1 MRSLHDAWVSA
12 SDLSAV
18 MDQAAADRRARSSS
32 RHPSSSLALASL
44 SLPPPPRAD
53 NAPDAGP
60 VHPLADCDECCGDA
74 FASIES
80 KPPAPFSPK
89 ELRRGTG
96 ISLESAPPADADVGL
111 GRGTIVVTRSSS
123 RSSACSSSP
132 GLSTTT
138 WFTGFWPPHASDTH
152 LAKPRAREGCESS
165 ASVRA
170 GSAFSAI
177 AASRFATLSLAAP
190 RQHPNSAAHADIP
203 LSLARSEPSTTLPG
217 SAASASRASAAGAM
231 AVCVGP
237 SPEQLSATTRSTT
250 GPDRILH
257 GPDWFTELASFANP
271 DRFRKPPSFSF
282 PPRFSFR
289 PSSRAVK
296 SPWTTAEMSSAAT
309 HHASAPGFLDDLAG

>member
-18 MDQAAADRRARSSS
+18 MDQAAAERRARSSS

-60 VHPLADCDECCGDA
+60 VHPRADCDECRGDA

-96 ISLESAPPADADVGL
+96 ISLESAPPADEDVGL
-111 GRGTIVVTRSSS
+111 GRGTIVVVTPSG
-123 RSSACSSSP
+123 SSACSSE
-132 GLSTTT
+132 GASTTT
-138 WFTGFWPPHASDTH
+138 GFWPHASDTH

-165 ASVRA
+165 ASARA
-170 GSAFSAI
+170 ESAFSAI
-177 AASRFATLSLAAP
+177 AASRLATLSLAAP

-203 LSLARSEPSTTLPG
+203 LSLARSEPSMTLAG

-231 AVCVGP
+231 AACVGP

-250 GPDRILH
+250 GPDNILH
-257 GPDWFTELASFANP
+257 GPDGPGLASFVSP
-271 DRFRKPPSFSF
+271 DRVEPSFSF
-282 PPRFSFR
+282 PPLPPVR

-296 SPWTTAEMSSAAT
+296 SPWTTPAMSSAAT
-309 HHASAPGFLDDLAG
+309 HHASAPGFLVDLAG

>member
-53 NAPDAGP
+53 DAPDAGP
-60 VHPLADCDECCGDA
+60 VHPRADCDECCGDT
-74 FASIES
+74 FESVES

-111 GRGTIVVTRSSS
+111 GRGTIVVTPPS
-123 RSSACSSSP
+123 RSSACSSE
-132 GLSTTT
+132 GVSTTI
-138 WFTGFWPPHASDTH
+138 GFWPHASDTH
-152 LAKPRAREGCESS
+152 LTKPRAREGCESS
-165 ASVRA
+165 ASARTE
-170 GSAFSAI
+170 SAFSAI

-190 RQHPNSAAHADIP
+190 RQQPNSAAHADIP
-203 LSLARSEPSTTLPG
+203 LSLARSEPSTTLAG

-250 GPDRILH
+250 GPDSILH
-257 GPDWFTELASFANP
+257 GPDRGFTSFVNP
-271 DRFRKPPSFSF
+271 DRVTPSFPF
-282 PPRFSFR
+282 PPFAPVR
-289 PSSRAVK
+289 PSWRAVK
-296 SPWTTAEMSSAAT
+296 SPWTTPEMSSAAT